1 MKNIE
6 DDRGL
11 GGNTVKK
18 EKYQKY
24 PKCWIEAW
32 KVRTKSYGEKRV
44 EKII

>member
-1 MKNIE
+1 LKNIE

-32 KVRTKSYGEKRV
+32 KVRKQWRKKEWK
-44 EKII
+44 K